1 MGDATRSVTVT
12 VGVGVVV
19 VVVVVEEKA
28 DEEDCDNCDASVVLP
43 AT

>member
-12 VGVGVVV
+12 VGVGVV